1 MRENGGFED
10 AMVEVG
16 VRGEEWG
23 AGVGMLGVGVLD
35 GEEAGG
41 GGGGVGV
48 GSGGGVS
55 SCRDGILGVEV
66 GVSRKV
72 GS

>member
-1 MRENGGFED
+1 MREDGDFED

-41 GGGGVGV
+41 GGG
-48 GSGGGVS
+48 SGGGI
-55 SCRDGILGVEV
+55 GGWGFEL
-66 GVSRKV
+66 
-72 GS
+72 

>member
-1 MRENGGFED
+1 ME
-10 AMVEVG
+10 
-16 VRGEEWG
+16 
-23 AGVGMLGVGVLD
+23 
-35 GEEAGG
+35 
-41 GGGGVGV
+41 GGGVGV